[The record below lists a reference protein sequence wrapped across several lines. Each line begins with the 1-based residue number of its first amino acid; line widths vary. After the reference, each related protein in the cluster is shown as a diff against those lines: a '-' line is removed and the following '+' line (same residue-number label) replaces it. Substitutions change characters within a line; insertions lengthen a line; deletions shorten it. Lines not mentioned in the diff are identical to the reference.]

1 MQLVN
6 TEAPDSTEPSDDGL
20 AAFVSARPRL
30 IGIAYRMLSSMA
42 EAEDIV
48 QDVWLRW
55 QSTDRSTVR
64 DSTGF
69 LVTVAMRLAI
79 NRVKSVKVHREA
91 YIGTWLPE
99 PVDTSADPAFGAE
112 RAEALQLA
120 VLMLLERL
128 SPTERAAYVLREA
141 FNYEYARIAEIIR
154 VSEVNCRQLLTR
166 ARKHVAEGRGASV
179 GAAEQRRLL
188 EAFVQ
193 AAQKGDVAALE
204 ELFSADV
211 VSYSDGGGVV
221 RAARHPIEGRA
232 RVAAA
237 LASFASFYWTGVALA
252 WGEANGQPSLFVLR
266 GGTVVGVLAIAA
278 STQGIERL
286 LWVMRPSK
294 LGAVVRP
301 PAQL

>member
-1 MQLVN
+1 MQRAN
-6 TEAPDSTEPSDDGL
+6 TEAPDSTEPRDDGL

-30 IGIAYRMLSSMA
+30 MGIAYRMLSSVA

-48 QDVWLRW
+48 QDVWLH
-55 QSTDRSTVR
+55 DVFGLGHAVL

-69 LVTVAMRLAI
+69 LVTATTRLAI

-91 YIGTWLPE
+91 YVGTWLPE
-99 PVDTSADPAFGAE
+99 PVDTSADPALGAE
-112 RAEALQLA
+112 RGEALELA

-179 GAAEQRRLL
+179 GPAEQRRLL

-204 ELFSADV
+204 NLFSADV
-211 VSYSDGGGVV
+211 ISYSDGGGVV
-221 RAARHPIEGRA
+221 RASRRPVEGRA

-237 LASFASFYWTGVALA
+237 LAAFASFYWTGVVLA
-252 WGEANGQPSLFVLR
+252 WGEANGQPSLFVSR
-266 GGTVVGVLAIAA
+266 GGIVVGILVIVA
-278 STQGIERL
+278 SSRGIEQL

-294 LGAVVRP
+294 LSAVVRP
-301 PAQL
+301 FAQL

>member
-1 MQLVN
+1 MQLAD
-6 TEAPDSTEPSDDGL
+6 TEAPDSTETSDDGL

-30 IGIAYRMLSSMA
+30 MGIAYRMLSSVA

-55 QSTDRSTVR
+55 QSTDRSTVH

-79 NRVKSVKVHREA
+79 NRVKSVKVRREA

-99 PVDTSADPAFGAE
+99 PVDTSTDPAFGAE
-112 RAEALQLA
+112 RAEALELA

-179 GAAEQRRLL
+179 GPVEQRRLL
-188 EAFVQ
+188 EAFVH

-204 ELFSADV
+204 ALFSADV
-211 VSYSDGGGVV
+211 ISYSDGGGVV
-221 RAARHPIEGRA
+221 RAARRPVEGRA
-232 RVAAA
+232 RVATA
-237 LASFASFYWTGVALA
+237 LASFASFYWTGVALG
-252 WGEANGQPSLFVLR
+252 WGEANGQPSLVVSR
-266 GGTVVGVLAIAA
+266 GGTVVGVLAIGA
-278 STQGIERL
+278 SNRGIERL
-286 LWVMRPSK
+286 LWLMRPSK

-301 PAQL
+301 FAQL